1 MAQVRAEQ
9 EQPTTKG
16 LTYCCPNCNYSM
28 YIYRFKRHGIDNINS
43 TQLWSCNNCGF
54 KWKEMWS
61 SYSQSIWSSRP

>member
-28 YIYRFKRHGIDNINS
+28 YISIQRHGIDNINS
-43 TQLWSCNNCGF
+43 TIMELQ
-54 KWKEMWS
+54 
-61 SYSQSIWSSRP
+61 